1 MQVKKRFLAR
11 LPWVYAI
18 TTLELEGRTWCL
30 AASELEGEGGDC
42 LLIDPDTG
50 AVHTVW
56 TGPGGVM
63 SLVPIPG
70 EAGAFLSIDEFYPV
84 FQLNMPP
91 STGRY
96 CPLRA
101 GGSGWT
107 RPCCAGC
114 PTPTGSPCSGR
125 RTGSIWRQPAC
136 ANAKTL

>member
-56 TGPGGVM
+56 NRAGRGHVSGAHSGGGGGV
-63 SLVPIPG
+63 
-70 EAGAFLSIDEFYPV
+70 PV
-84 FQLNMPP
+84 H
-91 STGRY
+91 
-96 CPLRA
+96 
-101 GGSGWT
+101 
-107 RPCCAGC
+107 
-114 PTPTGSPCSGR
+114 
-125 RTGSIWRQPAC
+125 
-136 ANAKTL
+136 